1 MRIIETWRDAVDD
14 QLRNPI
20 PGWHYGLD
28 PEAAGLAVRSMERV
42 HHRLGDALRL
52 ELEDPRGI
60 GPELHLQWFIATRV
74 GAWALWIACP
84 PDQAAAHEA
93 ELAAVTW
100 FDEATSAD
108 TLAELRA

>member
-1 MRIIETWRDAVDD
+1 M
-14 QLRNPI
+14 LPNPI

-28 PEAAGLAVRSMERV
+28 PEAAGLTVRSMERV

-52 ELEDPRGI
+52 ELADPLGT
-60 GPELHLQWFIATRV
+60 GLDVHLQWFIATRV

-84 PDQAAAHEA
+84 ADEAAAREA

-100 FDEATSAD
+100 FGEAAD
-108 TLAELRA
+108 AQTLAELRA